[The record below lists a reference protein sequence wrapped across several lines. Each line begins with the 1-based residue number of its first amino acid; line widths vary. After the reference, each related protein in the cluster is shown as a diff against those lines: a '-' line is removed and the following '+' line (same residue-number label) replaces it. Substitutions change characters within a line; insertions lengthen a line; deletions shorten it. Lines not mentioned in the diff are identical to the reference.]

1 MSTATNKVGA
11 QLNPLWGVIG
21 CIGWGLVGLERKL
34 IVAGLEKPEKCEE
47 NDTLNQRGRNTITSA
62 FHLRY
67 VKNRGLFLA

>member
-34 IVAGLEKPEKCEE
+34 IVVG
-47 NDTLNQRGRNTITSA
+47 
-62 FHLRY
+62 
-67 VKNRGLFLA
+67 